1 MLVNRFHHPRFH
13 YASWMRAMYIYVL
26 PRFFILETD
35 TGTGSNTFVV
45 LDITEVTQQ
54 RKGFFKS
61 EILGLFFKPFY

>member
-13 YASWMRAMYIYVL
+13 YASWMMAIYIYVL

-35 TGTGSNTFVV
+35 TGTGSSTFVV
-45 LDITEVTQQ
+45 LDITEVAQQ

-61 EILGLFFKPFY
+61 EILGFF